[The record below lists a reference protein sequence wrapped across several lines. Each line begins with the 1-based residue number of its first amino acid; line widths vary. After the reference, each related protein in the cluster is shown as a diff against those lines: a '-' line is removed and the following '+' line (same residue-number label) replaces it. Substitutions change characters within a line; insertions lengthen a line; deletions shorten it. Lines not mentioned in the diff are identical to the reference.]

1 MLCGPSTGEQIHHP
15 EVAKTVM
22 QSSEPESNRYE
33 QTSRQIS
40 RQPYKVH
47 GRNSTNSGYTA
58 SSYYGHLTSSGIRVR
73 VSGGAIL
80 SQRALSA
87 RPIVTET
94 KWYLP
99 GIHSG
104 TRNDCQL
111 NERSGVEPNSPA
123 CKASERTIYS
133 IQEPIIGTVGT
144 VTQPTRQR
152 AAPIMH

>member
-1 MLCGPSTGEQIHHP
+1 MDHP
-15 EVAKTVM
+15 CEHTSPAGYTSKGGLDGSGAQEVEKTVM

-111 NERSGVEPNSPA
+111 NERSGVEPT
-123 CKASERTIYS
+123 EREANAF
-133 IQEPIIGTVGT
+133 QAGPVDEEHGLVGSS
-144 VTQPTRQR
+144 R
-152 AAPIMH
+152 H

>member
-1 MLCGPSTGEQIHHP
+1 MSNEAIKVVMSKHSSAHVQRPAYTGPTIRIH
-15 EVAKTVM
+15 
-22 QSSEPESNRYE
+22 
-33 QTSRQIS
+33 
-40 RQPYKVH
+40 
-47 GRNSTNSGYTA
+47 GYTA

-111 NERSGVEPNSPA
+111 NERSGVEPT
-123 CKASERTIYS
+123 EREANAF
-133 IQEPIIGTVGT
+133 QAGPVDEEHGLVGSS
-144 VTQPTRQR
+144 R
-152 AAPIMH
+152 H